1 MSKKGSTECYAR
13 AFLLRIIPARP
24 LDRLGSVYSY
34 YRLSPRTTCDAW
46 LRQIVGMSMGDY
58 VNASQTHSA
67 VPEAC
72 YGIPV
77 MPALVILPE
86 FEYMMRPG

>member
-1 MSKKGSTECYAR
+1 
-13 AFLLRIIPARP
+13 
-24 LDRLGSVYSY
+24 
-34 YRLSPRTTCDAW
+34 
-46 LRQIVGMSMGDY
+46 MGDY

>member
-1 MSKKGSTECYAR
+1 M
-13 AFLLRIIPARP
+13 LRIIPARP

>member
-1 MSKKGSTECYAR
+1 MR
-13 AFLLRIIPARP
+13 
-24 LDRLGSVYSY
+24 
-34 YRLSPRTTCDAW
+34 
-46 LRQIVGMSMGDY
+46 DY
-58 VNASQTHSA
+58 VTASQTRSA